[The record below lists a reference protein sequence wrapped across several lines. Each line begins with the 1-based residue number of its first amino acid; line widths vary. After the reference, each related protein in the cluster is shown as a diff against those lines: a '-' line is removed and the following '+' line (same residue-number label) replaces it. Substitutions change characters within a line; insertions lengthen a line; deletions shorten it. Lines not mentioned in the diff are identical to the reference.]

1 MSKWPRRRQPQATI
15 DGVRAAFGKQRWQL
29 PPSRGNFQWTWLYG
43 TNNPSMRV
51 LKERGFVDAESL
63 DGLERLDRARMTR
76 KQYEQR
82 HQMEMFD
89 G

>member
-1 MSKWPRRRQPQATI
+1 
-15 DGVRAAFGKQRWQL
+15 
-29 PPSRGNFQWTWLYG
+29 
-43 TNNPSMRV
+43 MRV